1 MRKKLAWL
9 LASVMI
15 LSAVALG
22 GCGKKEAT
30 AESLVKQA
38 NENMEK
44 VKSFAGDLDMQMS
57 MNVASEGV
65 GMDIDMGM
73 TGTIECTTEP
83 EIFHMKGTMDM
94 SLLGLSM
101 DMDMYTQI
109 DGDKGITYIG
119 VMDEWMKSETPVEEG
134 GMEDMYTVAGDGK
147 DMTLAEE
154 TEKIG
159 DKEVYVLTSTISGE
173 EFQQILGS
181 MEEMTESIG
190 EVDFSTMQA
199 EVTMKIYKDTV
210 LPASVSIEM
219 SDSGEGF
226 ESEGVLIKF
235 NSISVV
241 MNYNEFDSIDSITIP
256 EEALSAQTVDEGS
269 LLDEE
274 EALLETEAAETEAAQ

>member
-1 MRKKLAWL
+1 M
-9 LASVMI
+9 
-15 LSAVALG
+15 
-22 GCGKKEAT
+22 KEFKYVIQDTQGIHARP
-30 AESLVKQA
+30 AGILVKA
-38 NENMEK
+38 AGGF
-44 VKSFAGDLDMQMS
+44 KSDIQLDKDGRKGDLKR
-57 MNVASEGV
+57 
-65 GMDIDMGM
+65 
-73 TGTIECTTEP
+73 
-83 EIFHMKGTMDM
+83 IF
-94 SLLGLSM
+94 
-101 DMDMYTQI
+101 
-109 DGDKGITYIG
+109 G

-256 EEALSAQTVDEGS
+256 EEALSAPSADEGS
-269 LLDEE
+269 ILNE